1 MKVIIYEKNTEN
13 FYPLTNL
20 FPQFNLRIGMKSIA
34 ENIKYYFAKL
44 KVDYI
49 CRDVFRFKEIN
60 PKGPA
65 IYISGQ
71 CIITEKFDFPKEEVK
86 FLIGSKPAGFIKYK
100 PPFPKNLKEIDKVLK
115 SIKKTKKL
123 PGFIL
128 NNFWDLIKYNEL
140 MLIHHFKMKKGKS
153 KTLTGIYIIGNKK
166 NVYVAKDA
174 VIHNLVCIDASA
186 GPVYIDKGAVIRPF
200 TTIIGPSYIG
210 RDTII
215 ERAKIIKSSIG
226 PVCRV
231 GGEVEAC
238 IFQGYSN
245 KYHEGFIG
253 HSFIGEWVNLGAL
266 TTNSDIKNNYGSVKV
281 LYGKKRIDSG
291 MIKLGCFIGD
301 HTKIGIGTLIPTGA
315 VISSFVNFFGGG
327 MMPGFI
333 SCFKWLTAEKQ
344 EDYKLEKA
352 ITTAKIVMKRRNIK
366 MSKQYEDLIRMNY
379 KWRNLL

>member
-65 IYISGQ
+65 MYISGQ

-128 NNFWDLIKYNEL
+128 NNFWDLIKYNEP